1 MKPGILK
8 ETTDPLTG
16 GASGTQS
23 TGKRTGK
30 RTGNRKC
37 DDERMFDPEI

>member
-8 ETTDPLTG
+8 ETTCAMAG
-16 GASGTQS
+16 GKFGTQS
-23 TGKRTGK
+23 TGK

-37 DDERMFDPEI
+37 DDERMFD

>member
-8 ETTDPLTG
+8 ETTRAMAG
-16 GASGTQS
+16 GKFGTQS

-37 DDERMFDPEI
+37 DDERMFD

>member
-16 GASGTQS
+16 GACGTQS
-23 TGKRTGK
+23 TGK

-37 DDERMFDPEI
+37 DDERMFD